1 MLCCQIVIGRKRRCF
16 SARLTLFSLPAEKNT
31 KQNAAYAPEA
41 AGAALLES
49 YSKEMS

>member
-1 MLCCQIVIGRKRRCF
+1 MLSDCYWAGKKVFFCKPNALFIACRK
-16 SARLTLFSLPAEKNT
+16 KNA

-41 AGAALLES
+41 AGAALSES